1 MTFDEIVNSW
11 RSRQFA
17 SEADID
23 TVLADYRVL
32 FAYHSNTIEGAGVDL
47 HQTREIF
54 ENGRV
59 IDYTGDLRSLFEA
72 QNQKTCYDWLL
83 PKIAAKE
90 GLSAE
95 IILGAHERLLH
106 GCYDEH
112 RWEEGER
119 PGQWKKHLYGV
130 GGQGSIYGLA
140 AGLAPE
146 DIPDEMAYIVSEVMN
161 VSDEGP
167 EKILTA
173 AAWFHC
179 NFEYI
184 HPFADGNG
192 RVGRTLL
199 NYFLLLRNLPPVII
213 FEEDRKLYYEALA
226 AFDAAEKVDG
236 MVSFLKDELVKT
248 WSAERRSPATGKK
261 RRMLLL

>member
-1 MTFDEIVNSW
+1 MTFNQIIESW
-11 RSRQFA
+11 RSRRIYT
-17 SEADID
+17 EADID
-23 TVLADYRVL
+23 TALADYRVL

-72 QNQKTCYDWLL
+72 QNQKVCYDWLL
-83 PKIAAKE
+83 PKLAAKE
-90 GLSAE
+90 ELTSD
-95 IILGAHERLLH
+95 IILGVHERLLH
-106 GCYDEH
+106 GCFDEH

-119 PGQWKKHLYGV
+119 PGEWKKHLYGV
-130 GGQGSIYGLA
+130 GLS
-140 AGLAPE
+140 AGLEPADVPE
-146 DIPDEMAYIVSEVMN
+146 EMDYIVSQAMAMT
-161 VSDEGP
+161 DETP
-167 EKILTA
+167 EKVLTTA
-173 AAWFHC
+173 AWLHC

-192 RVGRTLL
+192 RAGRTVM
-199 NYFLLLRNLPPVII
+199 NYYLMLRDMPPVII

-226 AFDAAEKVDG
+226 VFDASEKVDG
-236 MVSFLKDELVKT
+236 MTAFLKDEMVKT

-261 RRMLLL
+261 KRMLLL

>member
-1 MTFDEIVNSW
+1 MTFDEIVKSW
-11 RSRQFA
+11 RFRRFTT
-17 SEADID
+17 EADID
-23 TVLADYRVL
+23 TALADYRVL
-32 FAYHSNTIEGAGVDL
+32 FAYHSNTIEGAGVDI

-72 QNQKTCYDWLL
+72 QNQKVCYDWLL
-83 PKIAAKE
+83 SKIAAKE
-90 GLSAE
+90 ELTTD
-95 IILGAHERLLH
+95 IVLGAHERLLH

-119 PGQWKKHLYGV
+119 PGEWKKHLYGV
-130 GGQGSIYGLA
+130 GLA

-146 DIPDEMAYIVSEVMN
+146 DIPDEMAYIVSEVTGMT
-161 VSDEGP
+161 DEDP
-167 EKILTA
+167 EKALTA

-192 RVGRTLL
+192 RAGRTLM
-199 NYFLLLRNLPPVII
+199 NYYLMLRNLPPVII

-226 AFDAAEKVDG
+226 VFDAAEKVDG
-236 MVSFLKDELVKT
+236 MVAFLKDELVKT

-261 RRMLLL
+261 KRLLLL

>member
-1 MTFDEIVNSW
+1 MNDFNQIISTW
-11 RSRQFA
+11 RSRRLVTA
-17 SEADID
+17 ADID
-23 TVLADYRVL
+23 TALSDYRVL

-59 IDYTGDLRSLFEA
+59 IDYTGDLRALFEA
-72 QNQKTCYDWLL
+72 QNQKVCYDWLL
-83 PKIAAKE
+83 PKVAGKE
-90 GLSAE
+90 SLTSE
-95 IILGAHERLLH
+95 IILGMHERLLH

-119 PGQWKKHLYGV
+119 PGRWKQHLYGV
-130 GGQGSIYGLA
+130 GLA

-146 DIPDEMAYIVSEVMN
+146 DVPGEMTYIVSEAMDMT
-161 VSDEGP
+161 DEDP
-167 EKILTA
+167 DKVLTTA
-173 AAWFHC
+173 AWLHC

-192 RVGRTLL
+192 RAGRTVL
-199 NYFLLLRNLPPVII
+199 NYYLLLRNLPPIII

-226 AFDAAEKVDG
+226 VFDAAEKVDG
-236 MVSFLKDELVKT
+236 MVAFLKDELVKT
-248 WSAERRSPATGKK
+248 WSADRRSPSTGK
-261 RRMLLL
+261 RQRMILL

>member
-1 MTFDEIVNSW
+1 MTFNQIIESW
-11 RSRQFA
+11 RSRRITT
-17 SEADID
+17 EADID
-23 TVLADYRVL
+23 TAIAEYRVL

-72 QNQKTCYDWLL
+72 QNQKVCYDWLL
-83 PKIAAKE
+83 PKLAAKE
-90 GLSAE
+90 ELTSD
-95 IILGAHERLLH
+95 IILGVHERLLH
-106 GCYDEH
+106 GCFDEH

-119 PGQWKKHLYGV
+119 PGEWKKHLYGV
-130 GGQGSIYGLA
+130 GLS
-140 AGLAPE
+140 AGLEPADVPE
-146 DIPDEMAYIVSEVMN
+146 EMDYN
-161 VSDEGP
+161 VSQAMAMTDETP
-167 EKILTA
+167 EKVLTTA
-173 AAWFHC
+173 AWLHC

-192 RVGRTLL
+192 RAGRTVM
-199 NYFLLLRNLPPVII
+199 NYYLMLRDMPPVII

-226 AFDAAEKVDG
+226 VFDASEKVDG
-236 MVSFLKDELVKT
+236 MTAFLKDEMVKT

-261 RRMLLL
+261 KRMLLL

>member
-1 MTFDEIVNSW
+1 MTFNQIIESW
-11 RSRQFA
+11 RSRRIYT
-17 SEADID
+17 EADID
-23 TVLADYRVL
+23 TALADYRVL

-72 QNQKTCYDWLL
+72 QNQKVCYDWLL
-83 PKIAAKE
+83 PKLAAKE
-90 GLSAE
+90 ELTSD
-95 IILGAHERLLH
+95 IILGVHERLLH
-106 GCYDEH
+106 GCFDEH

-119 PGQWKKHLYGV
+119 PGEWKKHLYGV
-130 GGQGSIYGLA
+130 GLS
-140 AGLAPE
+140 AGLEPADVPE
-146 DIPDEMAYIVSEVMN
+146 EMDYIVSQAMAMT
-161 VSDEGP
+161 DETP
-167 EKILTA
+167 EKVLTTA
-173 AAWFHC
+173 AWLHC

-192 RVGRTLL
+192 RAGRTVM
-199 NYFLLLRNLPPVII
+199 NYYLMLRDMPPVII

-226 AFDAAEKVDG
+226 VFEASEKVDG
-236 MVSFLKDELVKT
+236 MTAFLKDEMVKT

-261 RRMLLL
+261 KRMLLL

>member
-1 MTFDEIVNSW
+1 MTFNQIIESW
-11 RSRQFA
+11 RSRRITT
-17 SEADID
+17 EADID
-23 TVLADYRVL
+23 TAIAEYRVL

-72 QNQKTCYDWLL
+72 QNQKVCYDWLL
-83 PKIAAKE
+83 PKLAAKE
-90 GLSAE
+90 ELTSD
-95 IILGAHERLLH
+95 IILGVHERLLH
-106 GCYDEH
+106 GCFDEH

-119 PGQWKKHLYGV
+119 PGEWKKHLYGV
-130 GGQGSIYGLA
+130 GLS
-140 AGLAPE
+140 AGLEPADVPE
-146 DIPDEMAYIVSEVMN
+146 EMDYIVSQAMAMT
-161 VSDEGP
+161 DETP
-167 EKILTA
+167 EKVLTTA
-173 AAWFHC
+173 AWLHC

-192 RVGRTLL
+192 RAGRTVM
-199 NYFLLLRNLPPVII
+199 NYYLMLRDMPPVII

-226 AFDAAEKVDG
+226 VFDASEKVDG
-236 MVSFLKDELVKT
+236 MTAFLKDEMVKT

-261 RRMLLL
+261 KRMLLL

>member
-1 MTFDEIVNSW
+1 MPLDQIIKTWQSHRVTT
-11 RSRQFA
+11 
-17 SEADID
+17 EADIN
-23 TVLADYRVL
+23 TYLSDYRVL

-59 IDYTGDLRSLFEA
+59 IDYTGDLRSLLEA
-72 QNQKTCYDWLL
+72 QNQKDCYDWLL
-83 PKIAAKE
+83 PKIAARE
-90 GLSAE
+90 GLTTE
-95 IILGAHERLLH
+95 FILGVHEHLLH
-106 GCYDEH
+106 GCFDEH

-130 GGQGSIYGLA
+130 GLA

-146 DIPDEMAYIVSEVMN
+146 DVPEEMAYIVSEVMGMT
-161 VSDEGP
+161 DGEP
-167 EKILTA
+167 EKVLTTA
-173 AAWFHC
+173 AWLHC

-192 RVGRTLL
+192 RAGRTVM
-199 NYFLLLRNLPPVII
+199 NYYLMLRNMPPVII

-226 AFDAAEKVDG
+226 VFDASEKVDG
-236 MVSFLKDELVKT
+236 MVAFLKDELIKT

-261 RRMLLL
+261 KRMLLL

>member
-1 MTFDEIVNSW
+1 MTFNQIIESW
-11 RSRQFA
+11 RSRRIYT
-17 SEADID
+17 EADID
-23 TVLADYRVL
+23 TALADYRVL

-72 QNQKTCYDWLL
+72 QNQKVCYDWLL
-83 PKIAAKE
+83 PKLAAKE
-90 GLSAE
+90 ELTSD
-95 IILGAHERLLH
+95 IILGVHERLLH
-106 GCYDEH
+106 GCFDEH

-119 PGQWKKHLYGV
+119 PGEWKKHLYGV
-130 GGQGSIYGLA
+130 GLS
-140 AGLAPE
+140 AGLEPADVPE
-146 DIPDEMAYIVSEVMN
+146 EMDYN
-161 VSDEGP
+161 VSQAMAMTDETP
-167 EKILTA
+167 EKVLTTA
-173 AAWFHC
+173 AWLHC

-192 RVGRTLL
+192 RAGRTVM
-199 NYFLLLRNLPPVII
+199 NYYLMLRDMPPVII

-226 AFDAAEKVDG
+226 VFDASEKVDG
-236 MVSFLKDELVKT
+236 MTAFLKDEMVKT

-261 RRMLLL
+261 KRMLLL

>member
-1 MTFDEIVNSW
+1 M
-11 RSRQFA
+11 
-17 SEADID
+17 
-23 TVLADYRVL
+23 
-32 FAYHSNTIEGAGVDL
+32 DL

-83 PKIAAKE
+83 PKLATKE
-90 GLSAE
+90 GLTPD
-95 IILGAHERLLH
+95 IILGVHERLLH
-106 GCYDEH
+106 GCFDVH

-130 GGQGSIYGLA
+130 GLS
-140 AGLAPE
+140 AGLVFADVPE
-146 DIPDEMAYIVSEVMN
+146 EMAYIVSQAMEMT
-161 VSDEGP
+161 DETP
-167 EKILTA
+167 
-173 AAWFHC
+173 
-179 NFEYI
+179 EYI

-192 RVGRTLL
+192 RAGRTVM
-199 NYFLLLRNLPPVII
+199 NYYLMLRDLPPVII

-226 AFDAAEKVDG
+226 VFDASEKVDG

-248 WSAERRSPATGKK
+248 WSAERRSPATGKVK
-261 RRMLLL
+261 RMLLL